1 MLKSYQ
7 AIYRDGALQWLDAP
21 PRLTHARVMV
31 VIAEPDDEAAP
42 EPARRANN
50 GPRLARLLRG
60 TDASTRASIANTFG
74 DAVAWQR
81 EQRRERTLPG
91 REEG

>member
-7 AIYRDGALQWLDAP
+7 AIYHDGALQWLDAP

-31 VIAEPDDEAAP
+31 VIAEPDDEALP
-42 EPARRANN
+42 EPTTRANN
-50 GPRLARLLRG
+50 GPRLARILRD
-60 TDASTRASIANTFG
+60 TDPATRAGIAATFG
-74 DAVAWQR
+74 DPVAWQR

-91 REEG
+91 REER